1 MEILE
6 PKKNLEGEVFSLEY
20 FVPLPASRSFW
31 DFFEKFSEKPQE
43 IVKYLKEHFKGLF
56 IDGAYDPLKL
66 DFKFFKDNGRGLA
79 LERIESLREFFPA
92 NFPNVDYVDYYVC
105 YLASIGHDI
114 TQDLVEDVVYN
125 VSGEMLRLKEMFPQ
139 LDDVF
144 LLRNLLRSRD
154 LVGFDGVVSQLAL
167 FEDLKDND
175 PWFNS
180 SSKSLLE
187 AVAFVASIRDDF
199 KIERFK
205 YYSDNLSSIYMTVP
219 RSYIYCA
226 LLYSSDPESALI
238 DMVTSWQSA
247 I

>member
-1 MEILE
+1 M
-6 PKKNLEGEVFSLEY
+6 
-20 FVPLPASRSFW
+20 
-31 DFFEKFSEKPQE
+31 
-43 IVKYLKEHFKGLF
+43 KYLKEHFNGLP
-56 IDGAYDPLKL
+56 IDGAYDPLEL
-66 DFKFFKDNGRGLA
+66 DLKFFKDNGRRLA
-79 LERIESLREFFPA
+79 LEKIESLREFFPSNFA
-92 NFPNVDYVDYYVC
+92 NIDYYVC
-105 YLASIGHDI
+105 YLASMDHDI
-114 TQDLVEDVVYN
+114 TEDLVEDVVYN

-139 LDDVF
+139 LDEVF

-154 LVGFDGVVSQLAL
+154 LIGFDGVVSQLAL

-175 PWFNS
+175 PWFDS
-180 SSKSLLE
+180 SSQSLLE

-205 YYSDNLSSIYMTVP
+205 HNSDNLSSIYMTVP

>member
-1 MEILE
+1 MEILG
-6 PKKNLEGEVFSLEY
+6 PKKILEGEVFDLDY

-31 DFFEKFSEKPQE
+31 DFFKNFTEKPQE
-43 IVKYLKEHFKGLF
+43 IAKYLKEHFNGLP

-66 DFKFFKDNGRGLA
+66 DLKFFKDNGRRLA
-79 LERIESLREFFPA
+79 LERIESLREFFPR
-92 NFPNVDYVDYYVC
+92 NFPNVDYYVC
-105 YLASIGHDI
+105 YLASMDHNI

-139 LDDVF
+139 LDEVF

-154 LVGFDGVVSQLAL
+154 LIGFDGVVSQLAL

-199 KIERFK
+199 KIEKFK

-238 DMVTSWQSA
+238 DMVTSWKSA